1 MAKPT
6 GFMDYKRVENG
17 NVAPLERITNFK
29 EFHPKLDE
37 KARREQAA
45 RCMNCGVPMC
55 QSAMKL
61 SGMVTG
67 CPLHNYIPEWNDALY
82 NGQFDMAAWRLL
94 KTSSFP
100 EFTGRVCPALC
111 EKACNLGNPVVV
123 ESGSSVVECPRSP
136 VVECP
141 RSGCIE
147 TTCNGP
153 VTVHDNELFII
164 EKAFETGYMKPE
176 IPAKRSGKK
185 IAVIGA
191 GPAGLACA
199 DWLNRRGHSVIL
211 FEREDKA
218 GGLLMYGIPNMK
230 LDKKIVDRRIELM
243 KAEGVEFVFNADV
256 GHDYAASQILQD
268 FDAVALCCGAKKARA
283 LTAPGVDARGV
294 MFAVDFLKAVTKSV
308 IATSEA
314 LEKIGIEPA
323 NKQIDQMLVQ
333 DFGIEVEGKD
343 VIIVGGG
350 DTGNDCCGSAIR
362 LGCKSVTQIEMMP
375 CPPVERAAN
384 NPWPEWPKILKVD
397 YGAEESIAKFGH
409 DPRVYE
415 TTVKEVISEN
425 GHITAVKTIEV
436 EFKMIDGKRQLVE
449 REGTEKTLPCDLLLV
464 AAGFVGCEEYTAQA
478 FGVELGPRGTVS
490 TPVQDNVVSI
500 RPSGYSTT
508 GETYA
513 TTVPKVFTAG
523 DMHRGQSLV
532 VWAIAEGRECARQI
546 DDYLK

>member
-6 GFMDYKRVENG
+6 GFMEYKRVENG
-17 NVAPLERITNFK
+17 NVPPLERITNFK

-55 QSAMKL
+55 QSAIKL
-61 SGMVTG
+61 AGMVTG
-67 CPLHNYIPEWNDALY
+67 CPLHNYIPEWNDALF

-111 EKACNLGNPVVV
+111 EKACNCG
-123 ESGSSVVECPRSP
+123 SP
-136 VVECP
+136 VV
-141 RSGCIE
+141 GD
-147 TTCNGP
+147 GP

-176 IPAKRSGKK
+176 IPKHRSGKK

-199 DWLNRRGHSVIL
+199 DWLNRRGHSVTV

-243 KAEGVEFVFNADV
+243 KAEGVEFIFNADV
-256 GHDYAASQILQD
+256 GRSYAASQILAD

-283 LTAPGVDARGV
+283 LTAPGVDAKGV

-308 IATSEA
+308 IATSGA
-314 LEKIGIEPA
+314 LEKIGIAPA

-343 VIIVGGG
+343 VVIVGGG
-350 DTGNDCCGSAIR
+350 DTGNDCCGSSIR

-375 CPPVERAAN
+375 CPPVERAEN
-384 NPWPEWPKILKVD
+384 NPWPQWPKTLKVD

-425 GHITAVKTIEV
+425 GHITAVRTVEV
-436 EFKMIDGKRQLVE
+436 EFQSIDGKRQLVE
-449 REGTEKTLPCDLLLV
+449 RAGTEKTLPCDLLLV
-464 AAGFVGCEEYTAQA
+464 AAGFVGCEEYTANA
-478 FGVELGPRGTVS
+478 FGTELGPRGTVM
-490 TPVQDNVVSI
+490 TTVVEPVENTFTASD
-500 RPSGYSTT
+500 T
-508 GETYA
+508 GYA
-513 TTVPKVFTAG
+513 TSVPKIFTAG

-546 DDYLK
+546 DEYLK

>member
-17 NVAPLERITNFK
+17 NVAPDVRIANFK

-37 KARREQAA
+37 KARLEQAA

-55 QSAMKL
+55 QSAIRL
-61 SGMVTG
+61 AGMVTG

-82 NGQFDMAAWRLL
+82 NRQFDMAAWRLL

-111 EKACNLGNPVVV
+111 EKACNCGNPVCKD
-123 ESGSSVVECPRSP
+123 GA
-136 VVECP
+136 
-141 RSGCIE
+141 
-147 TTCNGP
+147 
-153 VTVHDNELFII
+153 VTVHENELYII
-164 EKAFETGYMKPE
+164 EKAFESGYMKPQ
-176 IPAKRSGKK
+176 IPAVRSGKK

-191 GPAGLACA
+191 GPAGLAAA
-199 DWLNRRGHSVIL
+199 DWLNRRGHSVTVY
-211 FEREDKA
+211 EREDKA

-243 KAEGVEFVFNADV
+243 KAEGVDFIFNADV
-256 GHDYAASQILQD
+256 GRSYSASQIMQD
-268 FDAVALCCGAKKARA
+268 FDAIALCCGAKKARA
-283 LTAPGVDARGV
+283 LTAAGVDTKGV
-294 MFAVDFLKAVTKSV
+294 MFAVDFLKSVTKSV
-308 IATSEA
+308 IATSGA

-323 NKQIDQMLVQ
+323 NKQIDQMLLQ

-343 VIIVGGG
+343 VVIVGGG
-350 DTGNDCCGSAIR
+350 DTGNDCCGSSIR

-384 NPWPEWPKILKVD
+384 NPWPQWPKTLKVD

-415 TTVKEVISEN
+415 TTIKEVISEN
-425 GHITAVKTIEV
+425 GHIKAVKTIEV
-436 EFKMIDGKRQLVE
+436 EFQTIDGKRQLVE
-449 REGTEKTLPCDLLLV
+449 RAGTEKTLPCDLLLV

-478 FGVELGPRGTVS
+478 FGTELGPRGTVAS
-490 TPVQDNVVSI
+490 QGAETPGLASPN
-500 RPSGYSTT
+500 G
-508 GETYA
+508 YA
-513 TTVPKVFTAG
+513 TSVEKIFTAG

-546 DDYLK
+546 DEYLK

>member
-17 NVAPLERITNFK
+17 NVPPMERLTNFK

-55 QSAMKL
+55 QSASKL
-61 SGMVTG
+61 SGLVTG

-111 EKACNLGNPVVV
+111 EKACNCGNPVV
-123 ESGSSVVECPRSP
+123 EPDGH
-136 VVECP
+136 
-141 RSGCIE
+141 GA
-147 TTCNGP
+147 

-164 EKAFETGYMKPE
+164 EHAFESGYMKPQV
-176 IPAKRSGKK
+176 PAKRSGKK

-199 DWLNRRGHSVIL
+199 DWLNRRGHNVTV
-211 FEREDKA
+211 FERENKA

-230 LDKKIVDRRIELM
+230 LDKKIVERRIKLM
-243 KAEGVEFVFNADV
+243 MDEGVEFIFNADV
-256 GHDYAASQILQD
+256 GKSYAASQIIKD
-268 FDAVALCCGAKKARA
+268 FDAVALCCGAKKARSLSA
-283 LTAPGVDARGV
+283 NGVSELKTDRNGADGGM
-294 MFAVDFLKAVTKSV
+294 MFAVDFLKAVTKCV
-308 IATSEA
+308 IATSGA
-314 LEKIGIEPA
+314 LEKIGIAPA

-333 DFGIEVEGKD
+333 DFGVEVEGKD
-343 VIIVGGG
+343 VVIVGGG

-375 CPPVERAAN
+375 CPPVERAKN
-384 NPWPEWPKILKVD
+384 NPWPQWPKVLKVD

-415 TTVKEVISEN
+415 TTVKEIISKDR
-425 GHITAVKTIEV
+425 HITAIRTIEV
-436 EFKMIDGKRQLVE
+436 EFKTVDGKRTLCE
-449 REGTEKTLPCDLLLV
+449 RAGTEKTLPCDLLLI
-464 AAGFVGCEEYTAQA
+464 AAGFTGCEEYTASA
-478 FGVELGPRGTVS
+478 FGVSLGARGTVV
-490 TPVQDNVVSI
+490 TAIPDGEQK
-500 RPSGYSTT
+500 PSESFSSDT
-508 GETYA
+508 GYA
-513 TTVPKVFTAG
+513 TDVSKVFTAG

-532 VWAIAEGRECARQI
+532 VWAIAEGRECAKQI
-546 DDYLK
+546 DEFLAK

>member
-1 MAKPT
+1 MAQPT
-6 GFMDYKRVENG
+6 GFMEFKRIENG
-17 NVAPLERITNFK
+17 NIPPLERITNFK

-55 QSAMKL
+55 QSAIKL
-61 SGMVTG
+61 AGMVTG

-111 EKACNLGNPVVV
+111 EKACNCG
-123 ESGSSVVECPRSP
+123 SP
-136 VVECP
+136 VVNDP
-141 RSGCIE
+141 STGSG
-147 TTCNGP
+147 NGA
-153 VTVHDNELFII
+153 VTIHDNELFII
-164 EKAFETGYMKPE
+164 EKAFESGFMKPE
-176 IPAKRSGKK
+176 VPAVRSGKK

-199 DWLNRRGHSVIL
+199 DWLNRRGHNVTV

-230 LDKKIVDRRIELM
+230 LDKKIVERRIELM

-256 GHDYAASQILQD
+256 GRGISAEHILNG
-268 FDAVALCCGAKKARA
+268 FDAIALCCGAKKARA
-283 LTAPGVDARGV
+283 LNASGVDKLAGEQDGAEGGM
-294 MFAVDFLKAVTKSV
+294 MFAVDFLKAVTKCV
-308 IATSEA
+308 IATTGA
-314 LEKIGIEPA
+314 LEKINISPA
-323 NKQIDQMLVQ
+323 NKQIAQVLSEQ
-333 DFGIEVEGKD
+333 YGIQIEGKN

-350 DTGNDCCGSAIR
+350 DTGNDCCGSSIR
-362 LGCKSVTQIEMMP
+362 LGAASVTQIEMMP

-384 NPWPEWPKILKVD
+384 NPWPQWPKVLKTD

-409 DPRVYE
+409 DPRIYE
-415 TTVKEVISEN
+415 TTVKEVISES
-425 GHITAVKTIEV
+425 GRITAVRTVEV
-436 EFKMIDGKRQLVE
+436 EFKMIDGKRTLCE

-464 AAGFVGCEEYTAQA
+464 AAGFTGCEEYTAKA
-478 FGVELGPRGTVS
+478 FGVELGPRGTVVTTLNGTGNES
-490 TPVQDNVVSI
+490 TFFS
-500 RPSGYSTT
+500 SETGYKTAQ
-508 GETYA
+508 E
-513 TTVPKVFTAG
+513 KIFTAG

-532 VWAIAEGRECARQI
+532 VWAISEGRECAQEI
-546 DDYLK
+546 DSFLMK

>member
-17 NVAPLERITNFK
+17 SVEPLVRITNFK

-111 EKACNLGNPVVV
+111 EKACNLGNPVV
-123 ESGSSVVECPRSP
+123 ECPQ
-136 VVECP
+136 
-141 RSGCIE
+141 SGCIE
-147 TTCNGP
+147 TTFNGP

-176 IPAKRSGKK
+176 IPAVRSGKK

-199 DWLNRRGHSVIL
+199 DWLNRRGHSVTVY
-211 FEREDKA
+211 EREDKA

-230 LDKKIVDRRIELM
+230 LDKKIVERRINLM
-243 KAEGVEFVFNADV
+243 KAEGLEFVFNADV

-283 LTAPGVDARGV
+283 LAAAGMDKLNKGAAGGV
-294 MFAVDFLKAVTKSV
+294 MFAVDFLTAVTKSV
-308 IATSEA
+308 VQTNEA
-314 LEKIGIEPA
+314 LEKIGTEST
-323 NKQIDQMLVQ
+323 NDQIASALAAKS
-333 DFGIEVEGKD
+333 GIEVRGKN
-343 VIIVGGG
+343 VVIVGGG

-362 LGCKSVTQIEMMP
+362 LGASGVVQIEMMP

-384 NPWPEWPKILKVD
+384 NPWPEWPKVLKVD

-449 REGTEKTLPCDLLLV
+449 RAGTEKTLPCDLLLV
-464 AAGFVGCEEYTAQA
+464 AAGFVGCEEYTANA
-478 FGVELGPRGTVS
+478 FGVELGPRGTVN
-490 TPVQDNVVSI
+490 TPVVEPAIPEPGRRVE
-500 RPSGYSTT
+500 T
-508 GETYA
+508 TYA
-513 TTVPKVFTAG
+513 TSVPKIFTAG

-532 VWAIAEGRECARQI
+532 VWAISEGRECAKQI